1 MAKKSANQK
10 LADEAVKH
18 RLYLSRYG
26 TGTARKM
33 QAIMKKAELEISAEL
48 FRALEKTQPTAL
60 NWNQKRLATIKKSLQ
75 KVTFDLYEQ
84 VFGQLNADLKELVE
98 YETGYQAGALRAA
111 IPTEAQAFMNI
122 QQTSW
127 SQVWAA
133 ATAKPFQGALLS
145 EWAERMP
152 EALVNKIGNAVQ
164 QGVLLGES
172 YTDIIKR
179 VRGTKAANYADGVV
193 GRQRN
198 TDLANVVKTA
208 VNHVTAEAREETAR
222 VNDDIIKAR
231 EWLST
236 LDNHTSKMCI
246 IRDRLLYTSGSKPK
260 PIGHNVP
267 YGAGP
272 GRLHFCC
279 RSTET
284 WVIKSWEE
292 LGIPMKEL
300 TSGTR
305 ASMNGQVPRDMK
317 YSTWLARQPY
327 AVIEEVVGVQRAQMI
342 VDGKIDVADMF
353 TDKGEWLTLKQLKER
368 DSITTS

>member
-1 MAKKSANQK
+1 MPKAVNQR

-18 RLYLSRYG
+18 RLYLARYG

-33 QAIMKKAELEISAEL
+33 QVAMKKAELEISVQL
-48 FRALEKTQPTAL
+48 FRALEQVQPTAM
-60 NWNQKRLATIKKSLQ
+60 NWNQQHLAKIKRSIQ
-75 KVTFDLYEQ
+75 KTVFSVYEQ

-98 YETGYQAGALRAA
+98 YEAKYQAANLVAA
-111 IPTEAQAFMNI
+111 IPVEAQPFVNI
-122 QQTSW
+122 QSTTW

-133 ATAKPFQGALLS
+133 ANATPFQGALLK
-145 EWAERMP
+145 EWADRLP
-152 EALVNKIGNAVQ
+152 TSLVNKIGNAVQ

-179 VRGTKAANYADGVV
+179 VKGSKENNYADGVV

-198 TDLANVVKTA
+198 GDLANLVKTA

-222 VNDDIIKAR
+222 VNEDIIKAR

-236 LDNHTSKMCI
+236 LDTHTSPMCI
-246 IRDRLLYTSGSKPK
+246 IRDRLLYTAGKSPK
-260 PIGHNVP
+260 PIGHAVP

-284 WVIKSWEE
+284 WVIKSWDE

-300 TSGTR
+300 SPGTR
-305 ASMNGQVPRDMK
+305 ASMNGQVPSDMT
-317 YSTWLARQPY
+317 YSKWLARQPY
-327 AVIEEVVGVQRAQMI
+327 STIEQVVGVTRAQLI
-342 VDGKIDVADMF
+342 REGKVDVPELF
-353 TDKGEWLTLKQLKER
+353 SDKGEWLTLKQLSDLDR
-368 DSITTS
+368 ITNS